1 MNFIRFST
9 DHLYVTFQSLIDKIV
24 STAHV
29 LYLIDE
35 RYKIFLCWLIKKK
48 ILTSHEALK
57 ETKMFLLVRNG
68 KKYLNAIYISSPLWD
83 FSSVAIQN
91 TY

>member
-1 MNFIRFST
+1 M
-9 DHLYVTFQSLIDKIV
+9 
-24 STAHV
+24 
-29 LYLIDE
+29 
-35 RYKIFLCWLIKKK
+35 IKKT

-57 ETKMFLLVRNG
+57 EIKMFLLVRNG
-68 KKYLNAIYISSPLWD
+68 KKYFNAIYISRPLWD